1 MVNLEQ
7 GLQEPLDRTNRPIA
21 KGTQP
26 GKVPLQA
33 AEMAVIY
40 SHLNLTTSKG
50 DGKREAAG
58 CWSDLSVTEIKGN
71 VMHCHSPPSG
81 HQYPP
86 RRHASALQGGN
97 RVRQKGHVKPLA
109 PQPSPAQPLWAWRSE
124 ELRVPAS

>member
-71 VMHCHSPPSG
+71 VMHCHSLPFW
-81 HQYPP
+81 
-86 RRHASALQGGN
+86 
-97 RVRQKGHVKPLA
+97 A
-109 PQPSPAQPLWAWRSE
+109 PVPTKKACKCSPGRKQSPAERAREAPCTPAQPSPAPLGME
-124 ELRVPAS
+124 V